1 MQPTVVVPIDT
12 IAGSDAA
19 IPMAAAIA
27 RQSGAAVVL
36 LTVVAPEADTFE
48 PLDRLAD
55 LAKWHGVD
63 ARCRI
68 VCADDVGDAVS
79 VECGGPN
86 TMICMETRA
95 RGAIGEMV
103 LGSVSERVVREAR
116 GPVLLV
122 GPHCA
127 PPPDRFET
135 MVVGLDGSPLAE
147 SILPLVA
154 DWSAHLDVVPWLFQV
169 LPASVPLEVG
179 DDDVLDSCYVQSV
192 AGRLTRPGHPVE
204 WDVCRDRHPAAVI
217 ARYAAD
223 RLGALIALTTH
234 GRTGI
239 SRMALGSVALDVAR
253 RATVP
258 VLVTRPHPHM

>member
-12 IAGSDAA
+12 VAGSDAA
-19 IPMAAAIA
+19 VPMAAAIA

-48 PLDRLAD
+48 PISRLAD
-55 LAKWHGVD
+55 LAEWHGVD

-68 VCADDVGDAVS
+68 VCDDVGDGVMF
-79 VECGGPN
+79 ECGGPN
-86 TMICMETRA
+86 TLICMETRA

-122 GPHCA
+122 GPHCLPA
-127 PPPDRFET
+127 PERFET
-135 MVVGLDGSPLAE
+135 MVVGLDGSCLAE
-147 SILPLVA
+147 SILPLVV

-169 LPASVPLEVG
+169 LPARVPLAIG
-179 DDDVLDSCYVQSV
+179 DHDTLDSCYVQSV

-204 WDVCRDRHPAAVI
+204 WDVCRDRHPAAAI

-223 RLGALIALTTH
+223 RPGALIALATH
-234 GRTGI
+234 GRSGI
-239 SRMALGSVALDVAR
+239 SRMELGSVALDVAR